1 MIAIITKKAILP
13 VVAAAVAFT
22 GCIKGKRNNI
32 EEQAEA
38 PASPVSDEPITV
50 TKSEKGLLDVS
61 VTLRDDGMLLNV
73 KNIPEGA
80 SLECDLDDK
89 PLVPCHDGA
98 FFLRPAPGDHIV
110 AAVALK
116 NGNLVSVGESKVFTV
131 SPVSQEVLD
140 NNEQGSLV
148 LMLDDQSF
156 NNAAPIPVTSDF
168 KAKFKFVSASQPKEC
183 KPQLRCKYDSR
194 TSQFWTSC
202 DQNATSYTV
211 SKDLMA
217 IGLQYLSVQ
226 ATCADRV
233 GPIFT
238 MFWYGVP
245 ENYKPLMLQAVRD
258 QTGRA
263 IVSLIRDADCP
274 EGQQVFECAADAA
287 APFVKC
293 ETGNSV
299 ASPQKG
305 YRVRLQCDSQTGPE
319 YIFE

>member
-1 MIAIITKKAILP
+1 MTATTSIKSLLP
-13 VVAAAVAFT
+13 VVAVAVALT

-32 EEQAEA
+32 EQETEA
-38 PASPVSDEPITV
+38 PVSPVSDEPITV
-50 TKSEKGLLDVS
+50 TKSEKGLLDVT
-61 VTLRDDGMLLNV
+61 VTIRDDGMLLNV

-80 SLECDLDDK
+80 TLECDLDDK

-98 FFLRPAPGDHIV
+98 FFLRPAAGDHIV

-116 NGNLVSVGESKVFTV
+116 DGSLVSVGESRVFTV
-131 SPVSQEVLD
+131 SPVAQDAID
-140 NNEQGSLV
+140 NAEQGSLV
-148 LMLDDQSF
+148 LMLDDAGF
-156 NNAAPIPVTSDF
+156 TNAAPLPVNADF
-168 KAKFKFVSASQPKEC
+168 KAKFKYVSANQPKDC

-202 DQNATSYTV
+202 DLNSSSYTV

-245 ENYKPLMLQAVRD
+245 ESYKPMMLQAVRD
-258 QTGRA
+258 QSGRA
-263 IVSLIRDADCP
+263 FVSLIRDADCP
-274 EGQQVFECAADAA
+274 EGQQIFECAADAT

-293 ETGNSV
+293 ETGNSI
-299 ASPQKG
+299 AAPQKG

-319 YIFE
+319 YTFE